1 LRRSTKALF
10 PSKSHPHKE
19 RFFSILW
26 VRLTRRIRRRTPT
39 THHRRVIVAQKF
51 EEKERAPKIK
61 LKALFFSPFSSQR
74 PQRRISHAAKDA
86 KEKEV
91 SLARAKDASS
101 TKSETWRGRINDDY
115 YDASDAI
122 VRFTRDGDNCV
133 YRGRAGFKIHESAF
147 KRRRRRQENERH
159 WQSQRA

>member
-26 VRLTRRIRRRTPT
+26 VRLTRRKRRGTPT
-39 THHRRVIVAQKF
+39 TKNRRVIVAQKF
-51 EEKERAPKIK
+51 EEKERAQKIK

-74 PQRRISHAAKDA
+74 PQRRISHAAKDDE
-86 KEKEV
+86 EKEV

-101 TKSETWRGRINDDY
+101 TKSETWRGRINDY

-122 VRFTRDGDNCV
+122 VRFTRDGDDCV
-133 YRGRAGFKIHESAF
+133 YRGRVGFKIHESAF

>member
-1 LRRSTKALF
+1 LAPLS
-10 PSKSHPHKE
+10 
-19 RFFSILW
+19 FS
-26 VRLTRRIRRRTPT
+26 
-39 THHRRVIVAQKF
+39 
-51 EEKERAPKIK
+51 
-61 LKALFFSPFSSQR
+61 LFFLSPSSHLD
-74 PQRRISHAAKDA
+74 SHAAKDA

-101 TKSETWRGRINDDY
+101 TKSETWRGRINDY

-122 VRFTRDGDNCV
+122 VRFTRDGDDCV
-133 YRGRAGFKIHESAF
+133 YRGRAGFKIHESEF

>member
-26 VRLTRRIRRRTPT
+26 VRLTRRTPT
-39 THHRRVIVAQKF
+39 TKNRRVIVAQKF
-51 EEKERAPKIK
+51 EEKERAQKIK
-61 LKALFFSPFSSQR
+61 LKARFFSPFSSQR
-74 PQRRISHAAKDA
+74 PQRRISHAAKDDE
-86 KEKEV
+86 EKEV